1 MNLSERRR
9 QLYRR
14 LESLERDYDNVDDY
28 EEILAIDSQIEELVD
43 EISEIEER
51 IENEQL

>member
-14 LESLERDYDNVDDY
+14 LEALEREYEDVEDY
-28 EEILAIDSQIEELVD
+28 EEILGIDAQIDALVD
-43 EISEIEER
+43 EISEIEEK
-51 IENEQL
+51 IEE